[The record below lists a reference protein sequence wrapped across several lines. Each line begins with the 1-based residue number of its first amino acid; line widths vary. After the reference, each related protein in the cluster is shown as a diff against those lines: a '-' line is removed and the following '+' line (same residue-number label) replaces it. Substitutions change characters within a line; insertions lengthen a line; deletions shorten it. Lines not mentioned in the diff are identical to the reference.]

1 MDDDKTIVIN
11 DGVTGSETP
20 PVTPPEDKPLAG
32 KFKTPEELEKAYLE
46 LQKKLGE
53 TPPTDTPPKTEDD
66 KETPPAEDT
75 KFVVAGQDVSK
86 FSKMFAETGKLDDTA
101 YEELA
106 QMGFPKEAVDA
117 YIAGQT
123 APAKIAEDEIKAVK
137 AVAGGDEGYSQLI
150 SWAATHLSP
159 EEIAT
164 FNKAIDTGDKD
175 IAVMAVEKLQA
186 KYENA
191 KGKPPKL
198 ISGKPSDA
206 RGVGGFRSTA
216 EVVAAMKDPRYKSDP
231 AYRADVEQ
239 RLAVSTVL

>member
-1 MDDDKTIVIN
+1 MEDDKTIIIN
-11 DGVTGSETP
+11 DGQTGADAPPATP
-20 PVTPPEDKPLAG
+20 PDDKPLAG
-32 KFKTPEELEKAYLE
+32 KFKTPEELEAAYLE

-53 TPPTDTPPKTEDD
+53 KTPSDPTSNPDEP

-75 KFVVAGQDVSK
+75 KFIVAGQDVSK
-86 FSKMFAETGKLDDTA
+86 FSKMFAETGKLDETA
-101 YEELA
+101 YEELSK
-106 QMGFPKEAVDA
+106 MGFPKEAVDA

-123 APAKIAEDEIKAVK
+123 IPAKIAEDEVTAVK

-150 SWAATHLSP
+150 SWAGINLSP
-159 EEIAT
+159 EEISV

-175 IAVMAVEKLQA
+175 IAILAVEKLQS
-186 KYENA
+186 KFESA

-206 RGVGGFRSTA
+206 RGGVGFRSSA
-216 EVVAAMKDPRYKSDP
+216 EVVAAMKDPRYKTDP

-239 RLAVSTVL
+239 RLAFSNVL